1 MVRFRVGSPK
11 RSSGHCALKPYL
23 RVVTVD
29 LDGVV
34 EGLEGLEVVGDLR
47 VAHANQVVDLRCLQG
62 PGVSL
67 LPGFLNKKMGS
78 SL

>member
-1 MVRFRVGSPK
+1 MVCNAHLGIV
-11 RSSGHCALKPYL
+11 A
-23 RVVTVD
+23 VD
-29 LDGVV
+29 LDGIV
-34 EGLEGLEVVGDLR
+34 ESLKCFEVVGDLR
-47 VAHANQVVDLRCLQG
+47 VTHADQVVDLRCLQG